1 MEHSKN
7 LSFPIGEYVV
17 PKEITAGHLRAW
29 TEMIEELPAQLE
41 KIVNRLTTDQLNTP
55 YRPGG
60 WTVQQLVHHI
70 ADSHMNAYIRVK
82 LGMSE
87 DNPTIKPYDQEAWVA
102 MPDSEM
108 PVAVSLGIIRGLHA
122 RWVYVLKPFQAW
134 DRTIFHPELK
144 TSMRLDEL
152 TGMYA
157 WHGAHH
163 LAHIK
168 GLVEREGW

>member
-1 MEHSKN
+1 MEKSKN
-7 LSFPIGEYVV
+7 LSFPIGEYVI

-29 TEMIEELPAQLE
+29 TEMIEELPEQLE
-41 KIVNRLTTDQLNTP
+41 KILSRLTEDQLNTP

-60 WTVQQLVHHI
+60 WTVKELIHHL
-70 ADSHMNAYIRVK
+70 ADSHMNAYIRLK

-87 DNPTIKPYDQEAWVA
+87 DNPTIKPYDQDAWVD

-108 PVAVSLGIIRGLHA
+108 PAAVSLAIIRGIHA
-122 RWVYVLKPFQAW
+122 RWVYVLKPFQDW
-134 DRTIFHPELK
+134 GRTIFHPELK

>member
-1 MEHSKN
+1 MEN
-7 LSFPIGEYVV
+7 LKYPIGRYKTPLIIKAATV
-17 PKEITAGHLRAW
+17 KNW
-29 TEMIEELPAQLE
+29 IEEIAAQPAKFRAL
-41 KIVNRLTTDQLNTP
+41 VDGLTAEQLNLA

-60 WTVQQLVHHI
+60 WTVKELVHHI
-70 ADSHMNAYIRVK
+70 ADSHMNAYIRLK

-87 DNPTIKPYDQEAWVA
+87 DNPTIKPYDQEAWVD

-108 PVAVSLGIIRGLHA
+108 PVAVSLAIIKGVHA
-122 RWVYVLKPFQAW
+122 RWVYVLKPFQDW
-134 DRTIFHPELK
+134 GRTIFHPELK